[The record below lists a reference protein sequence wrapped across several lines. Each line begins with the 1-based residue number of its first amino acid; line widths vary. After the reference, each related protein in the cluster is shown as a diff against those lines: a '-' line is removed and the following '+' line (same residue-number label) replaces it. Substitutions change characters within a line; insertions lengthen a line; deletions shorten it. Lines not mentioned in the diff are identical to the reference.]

1 MKNRHREEHLGTPVL
16 QHMLAVDF
24 TAAQARS
31 PGSYTNWETLPHGR
45 LQEAHGAA
53 TWPPGP
59 GLCDSLEKVR
69 REALD
74 PMPVSSLGYYQVFP
88 VQRQHH

>member
-1 MKNRHREEHLGTPVL
+1 MIRSIMKNRHREEHLGTPVL

-45 LQEAHGAA
+45 LQEAGLTGLPLGLQGQVYA
-53 TWPPGP
+53 T
-59 GLCDSLEKVR
+59 
-69 REALD
+69 A
-74 PMPVSSLGYYQVFP
+74 
-88 VQRQHH
+88 